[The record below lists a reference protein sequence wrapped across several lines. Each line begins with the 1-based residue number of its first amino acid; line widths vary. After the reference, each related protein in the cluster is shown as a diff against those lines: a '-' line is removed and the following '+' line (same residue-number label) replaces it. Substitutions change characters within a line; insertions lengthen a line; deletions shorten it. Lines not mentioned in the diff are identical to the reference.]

1 MGKADR
7 GQARLAEVRSG
18 VGGVYG
24 EDLHAKRI
32 ASRAGATLGVM
43 QAASLAVA
51 MIGQAL
57 ARARGLI
64 SKHAISGPAAQQ
76 PWHRRVGEVCPL
88 GPASDRGAPGGSGG
102 DGLDRL

>member
-7 GQARLAEVRSG
+7 GQARLAEVRSF

-24 EDLHAKRI
+24 EDLHVKRI
-32 ASRAGATLGVM
+32 ASLAGATLGVM

-57 ARARGLI
+57 AQARGLVT
-64 SKHAISGPAAQQ
+64 KHAIMANA
-76 PWHRRVGEVCPL
+76 VM
-88 GPASDRGAPGGSGG
+88 DRGDNNPR
-102 DGLDRL
+102 DINQKCK